1 MEPAAARAVVDAAHE
16 LDLAVHPWTF
26 RREAMYVDRSF
37 ESDSEEELRFFYE
50 CLNVDALFVEFPDQA
65 SMVIERMLSDDS
77 DATAVAVATGG
88 GVATPSNPAGLGAGA
103 ESSKTTAPFPS
114 RRGRNNRSNRS
125 SSSSSSSSSGAATQ
139 NVPLFT
145 PTSPSSP
152 PPSSESTTSTTDAAG
167 AAAGVAPAATA
178 AAAAARPSAGSTVA
192 MLFSMMM
199 GGGEGSGQQHQQQQL
214 EGGREGESEAC
225 MQMRH
230 ARACSV
236 DGVGGGSYRLPSNV
250 VPWFKRKSF

>member
-103 ESSKTTAPFPS
+103 ESSKTTAHFPS
-114 RRGRNNRSNRS
+114 RRGRNNRSNR
-125 SSSSSSSSSGAATQ
+125 SSSSSSSGAATQ

-152 PPSSESTTSTTDAAG
+152 PFSSESTTSTTDAAG

-178 AAAAARPSAGSTVA
+178 AAAAAARPSAGSTVA

-199 GGGEGSGQQHQQQQL
+199 GGVEGSGQQQQQQLL